1 MSFGRGGTYPVWLLF
16 YVLAAILSAKAPNY
30 ESYAVGYMLHMFAQT
45 GVNTMNDVLAADM
58 STARQRDFAVQLLL
72 HVVYYIPWLF
82 GGILWWTRRYKWL
95 IFAGVAIRFIGYR
108 LMFRIRDSRSTTAEI
123 IIVQVIQGMG
133 DALVG
138 TCSFVVSTVAV
149 AHKEVAQMTSLA
161 VCLSTLGS
169 TVGTAIGGGI
179 YTRSSWLRHPCHF
192 LQAPVTSADRWA
204 YPV

>member
-82 GGILWWTRRYKWL
+82 GSGCGFHHCRQSCSSIPMRHPSRRYLVVDSSLQVVDICRSSDSLHRVQTDVPNPGLPFNYRRDHYRSGYSRYGRRTRRNL
-95 IFAGVAIRFIGYR
+95 
-108 LMFRIRDSRSTTAEI
+108 
-123 IIVQVIQGMG
+123 
-133 DALVG
+133 
-138 TCSFVVSTVAV
+138 
-149 AHKEVAQMTSLA
+149 
-161 VCLSTLGS
+161 
-169 TVGTAIGGGI
+169 
-179 YTRSSWLRHPCHF
+179 
-192 LQAPVTSADRWA
+192 
-204 YPV
+204 

>member
-1 MSFGRGGTYPVWLLF
+1 MFWRPICQQRGRGILPFSYF
-16 YVLAAILSAKAPNY
+16 YTWCIISRGYSVRDAVFITAAS
-30 ESYAVGYMLHMFAQT
+30 
-45 GVNTMNDVLAADM
+45 
-58 STARQRDFAVQLLL
+58 RAVQFLCGILL
-72 HVVYYIPWLF
+72 